1 MEVVAEA
8 DSLYEE
14 ALTSILANSPLVM
27 YWFVSLLVTIPLKVT
42 TFFLISKLLDA
53 SAENGNCRSSYGNCG
68 NGSHESH
75 CLFHL
80 QTPFQPFVAS
90 YLPITLTG
98 VCVHSVFIL

>member
-53 SAENGNCRSSYGNCG
+53 SAENGIAAVATATAA

-90 YLPITLTG
+90 YLR
-98 VCVHSVFIL
+98 

>member
-14 ALTSILANSPLVM
+14 ALTSILANSPLVI

-42 TFFLISKLLDA
+42 THLKVTGRLRRKW
-53 SAENGNCRSSYGNCG
+53 NCRSSYGNCG
-68 NGSHESH
+68 NGGHESH

-80 QTPFQPFVAS
+80 QTPFQLFVAS
-90 YLPITLTG
+90 YLLITLTG

>member
-14 ALTSILANSPLVM
+14 ALTSILANSPLVI

-53 SAENGNCRSSYGNCG
+53 SEENGIAAVATATAATEVMNLTVFFIYKLLFNRSLLVICR
-68 NGSHESH
+68 
-75 CLFHL
+75 
-80 QTPFQPFVAS
+80 
-90 YLPITLTG
+90 
-98 VCVHSVFIL
+98 